1 MDNDLYGLRVTVM
14 GLGRFGGGAGVARWL
29 AEQGARVI
37 VTDLLDAQ
45 SLAGS
50 VEPLARLVAQGTI
63 ELHLGGHDERD
74 FTACDLVV
82 ANPAVPRPWENR
94 YLRAAV
100 AAGVAVTTEIRL
112 LVDRLDRRRVIG
124 VTGTAGKSTTTA
136 MIHHILARAGHA
148 AHLGGNIG
156 GSLLDTLSVIE
167 PDHRVVLE
175 LSSAMLYWLGE
186 DAGGG
191 SGPGWS
197 PRVAAIT
204 NLRPNHLDWHG
215 TLEHYAECK
224 RGIFMYQAPGDPA
237 LDGADLPEGPPIRLA
252 IPGGHNQA
260 NARLAVAA
268 ACAAAGLDRA
278 QAADALNDFGGL
290 AHRLQLVAEQG
301 GLRFYNDSKA
311 TTPHATRLAV
321 DAFDDASAVHVLAGG
336 YDKKIDLSAIVELAP
351 RVGGL
356 YTIGTT
362 GRRLAEAVA
371 GHGHAE
377 YCESLEAAAARAY
390 RRMNAGDVLLLSP
403 GCASWDQF
411 ENYEQRGDAAQPRLR
426 ELGPVR
432 ELRAARRRLLHLG
445 AEERDRNVNPIRSRG
460 PRGRPLPGR
469 SDGRSREAP

>member
-1 MDNDLYGLRVTVM
+1 VENDLRDLRVTVM

-29 AEQGARVI
+29 AEQGARVV

-50 VEPLARLVAQGTI
+50 LEPLAGLVAQRRV

-74 FTACDLVV
+74 FSACDLVV
-82 ANPAVPRPWENR
+82 ANPAVPRPWKNR

-100 AAGVAVTTEIRL
+100 AADVAVTTEIRL
-112 LVDRLDRRRVIG
+112 LIERLDRRRVIG

-136 MIHHILARAGHA
+136 MIHHILTRAGLSS
-148 AHLGGNIG
+148 HLGGNIG
-156 GSLLDTLSVIE
+156 GSLLDTLGVIE

-186 DAGGG
+186 DAETWGHT
-191 SGPGWS
+191 GWS
-197 PRVAAIT
+197 PHVAAIT

-224 RGIFMYQAPGDPA
+224 RGIFRYQAPGDPA
-237 LDGADLPEGPPIRLA
+237 LDGADLDEGPPIRLA

-268 ACAAAGLDRA
+268 ACAAAGLA
-278 QAADALNDFGGL
+278 AGQAADALRDFGGL
-290 AHRLQLVAEQG
+290 AHRLQLVCEHG
-301 GLRFYNDSKA
+301 DLRFYNDSKA
-311 TTPHATRLAV
+311 TTPQATCLAV

-351 RVGGL
+351 RVAGL

-371 GHGHAE
+371 GDGHAE
-377 YCESLEAAAARAY
+377 YCESMEAAAARAY

-411 ENYEQRGDAAQPRLR
+411 ENYEQRGDAFCTW
-426 ELGPVR
+426 VR
-432 ELRAARRRLLHLG
+432 K
-445 AEERDRNVNPIRSRG
+445 NVTG
-460 PRGRPLPGR
+460 M
-469 SDGRSREAP
+469 

>member
-1 MDNDLYGLRVTVM
+1 MNVDLRSFRATVM

-29 AEQGARVI
+29 ADQGAQVV
-37 VTDLLDAQ
+37 VTDLLGAER
-45 SLAGS
+45 LAGS
-50 VEPLARLVAQGTI
+50 LEPLAGHVARGSI
-63 ELHLGGHDERD
+63 ALHLGGHDDSD

-100 AAGVAVTTEIRL
+100 AAGVPVTTEIRL
-112 LVDRLDRRRVIG
+112 LVERLDRRRVIG

-136 MIHHILARAGHA
+136 MIHHVLTRADLA

-156 GSLLDTLSVIE
+156 GSLLDTLSVIGPE
-167 PDHRVVLE
+167 HWVVLE

-186 DAGGG
+186 APGR
-191 SGPGWS
+191 PGWS
-197 PRVAAIT
+197 PHVAAIT
-204 NLRPNHLDWHG
+204 NLQPNHLDWHG

-224 RGIFMYQAPGDPA
+224 RGIFKYQVPGDHA
-237 LDGADLPEGPPIRLA
+237 LDSVDLEAGPAIRLA

-260 NARLAVAA
+260 NAQLAVAA
-268 ACAAAGLDRA
+268 ACAASGLDRA
-278 QAADALNDFGGL
+278 QAADTLGDFGGL
-290 AHRLQLVAEQG
+290 AHRLQLVAEHAD
-301 GLRFYNDSKA
+301 LRFYNDSKA
-311 TTPHATRLAV
+311 TTPKATCLAV

-351 RVGGL
+351 RVAGL

-371 GHGHAE
+371 GNGHAE

-390 RRMNAGDVLLLSP
+390 ARMNAGDVLLLSP

-411 ENYEQRGDAAQPRLR
+411 ENYEQRGDAF
-426 ELGPVR
+426 
-432 ELRAARRRLLHLG
+432 RAWVQKHVTG
-445 AEERDRNVNPIRSRG
+445 T
-460 PRGRPLPGR
+460 
-469 SDGRSREAP
+469 

>member
-336 YDKKIDLSAIVELAP
+336 WP
-351 RVGGL
+351 RPW
-356 YTIGTT
+356 
-362 GRRLAEAVA
+362 
-371 GHGHAE
+371 
-377 YCESLEAAAARAY
+377 RAT
-390 RRMNAGDVLLLSP
+390 ATPST
-403 GCASWDQF
+403 ASRWK
-411 ENYEQRGDAAQPRLR
+411 QPRP
-426 ELGPVR
+426 GPT
-432 ELRAARRRLLHLG
+432 G
-445 AEERDRNVNPIRSRG
+445 A
-460 PRGRPLPGR
+460 
-469 SDGRSREAP
+469 

>member
-1 MDNDLYGLRVTVM
+1 MENDLRGLRVTVM

-29 AEQGARVI
+29 AEQGARVV

-50 VEPLARLVAQGTI
+50 LEPLTGLVAHGAI
-63 ELHLGGHDERD
+63 ELHLSGHDERD

-82 ANPAVPRPWENR
+82 ANPAVSRPWENR

-100 AAGVAVTTEIRL
+100 AAGVVVTTEIRL
-112 LVDRLDRRRVIG
+112 LVERLDRRRVIG

-136 MIHHILARAGHA
+136 MIHHILTRAGLPS
-148 AHLGGNIG
+148 HLGGNIG
-156 GSLLDTLSVIE
+156 GSLLDTLNVIG
-167 PDHRVVLE
+167 PDHWVVLE

-186 DAGGG
+186 HASG
-191 SGPGWS
+191 SCGRAAWS
-197 PRVAAIT
+197 PHVAAIT

-224 RGIFMYQAPGDPA
+224 RGIFMYQALGDTA
-237 LDGADLPEGPPIRLA
+237 LDGADLQEGPPIRLA
-252 IPGGHNQA
+252 IPGRHNQA

-278 QAADALNDFGGL
+278 QAAETLCDFGGL
-290 AHRLQLVAEQG
+290 AHRLQLVAEHG
-301 GLRFYNDSKA
+301 DLRFYNDSKA
-311 TTPHATRLAV
+311 TTPQATCLAV

-336 YDKKIDLSAIVELAP
+336 YDKRIDLSAIVELAP
-351 RVGGL
+351 RVAGL

-362 GRRLAEAVA
+362 GRTLAEAVA
-371 GHGHAE
+371 GNGHAE

-390 RRMNAGDVLLLSP
+390 QRMNAGDVLLLSP

-411 ENYEQRGDAAQPRLR
+411 ENYEQRGDVFCTW
-426 ELGPVR
+426 VR
-432 ELRAARRRLLHLG
+432 Q
-445 AEERDRNVNPIRSRG
+445 NVTKT
-460 PRGRPLPGR
+460 
-469 SDGRSREAP
+469 